1 MSCAEVLIGHVDDGG
16 DEEDGDG
23 DYHLVSQRATCCF
36 AESGSAFVNW
46 ELKVPENVYYVD
58 ADAGWRKRCNNGWQ
72 RWEKRISL
80 ASVLWLAVLYLAVPL
95 CDVLD
100 ASILQSVS
108 HSLLVLVHP
117 LFLCFVNPP
126 ELECTQY
133 WVTSH
138 HPSSVKAKKAI
149 NSVSC
154 SSSILCISQAAFLG
168 IESCYLRQL
177 IKLLQR
183 DSYKSFMQV
192 ASTTGSRLKELVKG
206 QPIAFWASN
215 GH

>member
-1 MSCAEVLIGHVDDGG
+1 MMLMLMLMLGG
-16 DEEDGDG
+16 GKDAIMGDKG
-23 DYHLVSQRATCCF
+23 
-36 AESGSAFVNW
+36 
-46 ELKVPENVYYVD
+46 
-58 ADAGWRKRCNNGWQ
+58 
-72 RWEKRISL
+72 EKRGF
-80 ASVLWLAVLYLAVPL
+80 LWLL
-95 CDVLD
+95 CFSWQYCTWRPHCVTSWMLR
-100 ASILQSVS
+100 SCNPST
-108 HSLLVLVHP
+108 HSLLVLAHP

-168 IESCYLRQL
+168 IENCYLRQL

-192 ASTTGSRLKELVKG
+192 ASTTGSRPKELVKG
-206 QPIAFWASN
+206 QPIAF
-215 GH
+215 